1 MKALSL
7 EKVWDLL
14 ETTEIP
20 GSEKELDVLRT
31 RIGELL
37 ELNGEGWIREN
48 RRMLLDQW
56 QRVVEMKTIPG
67 R

>member
-7 EKVWDLL
+7 EKVQELL
-14 ETTEIP
+14 GPVEIP
-20 GSEKELDVLRT
+20 GNSRELAVLRT
-31 RIGELL
+31 RLGELL
-37 ELNGEGWIREN
+37 DLNGEGWVLEN

-56 QRVVEMKTIPG
+56 RQVVDMGTI

>member
-7 EKVWDLL
+7 EKVQDLL
-14 ETTEIP
+14 GTAEIP
-20 GSEKELDVLRT
+20 GNAKELDVLRT
-31 RIGELL
+31 RLGELL
-37 ELNGEGWIREN
+37 DLNGEDWIREN

-67 R
+67 W

>member
-7 EKVWDLL
+7 EKVQDLL
-14 ETTEIP
+14 GTAEIP
-20 GSEKELDVLRT
+20 GNAKELDVLRT
-31 RIGELL
+31 RLGELL
-37 ELNGEGWIREN
+37 DLNGEDWIREN